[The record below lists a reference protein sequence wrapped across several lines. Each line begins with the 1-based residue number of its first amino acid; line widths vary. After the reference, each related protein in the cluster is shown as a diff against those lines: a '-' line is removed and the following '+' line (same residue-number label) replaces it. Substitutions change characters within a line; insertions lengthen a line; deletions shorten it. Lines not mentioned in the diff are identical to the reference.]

1 MFMAINYCSWN
12 HNNGHNMY
20 LIKSDSYKIVGL
32 SAQVIQE
39 GNKKVIRLII
49 TYILYVILL
58 NFNSGFE

>member
-1 MFMAINYCSWN
+1 
-12 HNNGHNMY
+12 MY

-39 GNKKVIRLII
+39 GNKEVIRLII